1 MRWSG
6 DGRTAF
12 DDAWSQF
19 SGHGAEASEHAQEMG
34 DHLFKLGD
42 QIKDAQHEWELAMTA
57 MTAST
62 AIGVGLTFVTF
73 GMSDAVAEG
82 AATAAVGTME
92 AVCAALDM
100 SLNVALRVLM
110 AAVRVAAQLVVKF
123 SWQFG
128 ITLVSQETA
137 KTVDGRSLSNED
149 LLQAIAVPMLIPEGG
164 ELVSPVA
171 GLSRMGSALKRD
183 LPKNVLGTV
192 RVETEGELTQ
202 LPLAHAFRISST
214 TMLGWDRSSYSL
226 PAPCSTRCRALWR
239 EWRAG
244 SNGSSTGVWSPIGC
258 SSRVASSTECPYN
271 RESIGRASGARYAGH
286 VDDDRH
292 GPRRPWVCISSD

>member
-202 LPLAHAFRISST
+202 LPLAHGFPDIIDNYAG
-214 TMLGWDRSSYSL
+214 LGSQL
-226 PAPCSTRCRALWR
+226 IFP
-239 EWRAG
+239 
-244 SNGSSTGVWSPIGC
+244 
-258 SSRVASSTECPYN
+258 
-271 RESIGRASGARYAGH
+271 SGAMLYQVQGSLAGVAGRFEWI
-286 VDDDRH
+286 VDRGVVTH
-292 GPRRPWVCISSD
+292 RMFIKGGLINGVPIQP